1 MSTKK
6 MISTGA
12 AATIPA
18 GNAIPTMDKN
28 GAVTMVTQAAI
39 QTAVLG
45 GVTVEMAMDG
55 VFIVY
60 HQNSTG
66 YARMVKVHAWPALQT
81 AGEVADGV
89 AIVEGGRILVVAPTE
104 GSVVWSSAAITTGLE
119 TDVRKTVLQDWEG
132 EAHTATIIGK
142 STENTVTDTATYAP
156 GFCNLYS
163 RSNANGK
170 GLGAGKWWLPSIGEL
185 FMIYAN
191 MLRINYALSLID
203 GATQLKAAEY
213 WSSSKYNVVQAWY
226 IDLSNGAL
234 GYGNTTAVARRT
246 RPVSTYIV

>member
-1 MSTKK
+1 
-6 MISTGA
+6 
-12 AATIPA
+12 
-18 GNAIPTMDKN
+18 
-28 GAVTMVTQAAI
+28 MVTQAAM

-45 GVTVEMAMDG
+45 GMTADMVMDG

-66 YARMVKVHAWPALQT
+66 YVRMVKVHAWPALQT

-104 GSVVWSSAAITTGLE
+104 GSVVWSSAAITTGLA
-119 TDVRKTVLQDWEG
+119 TDVRKTVLQDWDG

-142 STENTVTDTATYAP
+142 STANTVTDTATYAP

-170 GLGAGKWWLPSIGEL
+170 GLGAGKWWLPSMGEM
-185 FMIYAN
+185 FMICAN

-213 WSSSKYNVVQAWY
+213 WSSSEYSPSQSWY
-226 IDLSNGAL
+226 LDLSDGAL
-234 GYGNTTAVARRT
+234 GYGNKSAVIRRV